1 MNEINRIP
9 PWPSLSF
16 MIFPP
21 RTKSESIMHMKG
33 RRNFISEVRPQR
45 APAPSV
51 TKRPGDE
58 SLLGKGIVPQSK
70 RQLKRISE
78 NGVRV

>member
-1 MNEINRIP
+1 
-9 PWPSLSF
+9 
-16 MIFPP
+16 
-21 RTKSESIMHMKG
+21 MHMKG